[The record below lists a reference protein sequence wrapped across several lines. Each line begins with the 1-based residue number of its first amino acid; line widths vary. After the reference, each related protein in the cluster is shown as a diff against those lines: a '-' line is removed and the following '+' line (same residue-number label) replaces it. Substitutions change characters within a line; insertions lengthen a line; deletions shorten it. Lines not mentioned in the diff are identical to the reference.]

1 MEETRILVV
10 DDEQEI
16 ADLLE
21 LYLISDGY
29 QVIKSEDALEGLAIM
44 EREKIDL
51 VLLDIMMPKT
61 DRAVLGLFLFIRRI
75 QIPVTP
81 KL

>member
-21 LYLISDGY
+21 LYLIFD
-29 QVIKSEDALEGLAIM
+29 EEE
-44 EREKIDL
+44 EREMF
-51 VLLDIMMPKT
+51 DI
-61 DRAVLGLFLFIRRI
+61 RI
-75 QIPVTP
+75 VEE
-81 KL
+81 

>member
-21 LYLISDGY
+21 LYLISDGN

-44 EREKIDL
+44 
-51 VLLDIMMPKT
+51 
-61 DRAVLGLFLFIRRI
+61 
-75 QIPVTP
+75 
-81 KL
+81 

>member
-21 LYLISDGY
+21 LYLILSL
-29 QVIKSEDALEGLAIM
+29 IHI
-44 EREKIDL
+44 
-51 VLLDIMMPKT
+51 
-61 DRAVLGLFLFIRRI
+61 
-75 QIPVTP
+75 
-81 KL
+81 

>member
-10 DDEQEI
+10 VDEQEI

-29 QVIKSEDALEGLAIM
+29 QLIKSGYAI
-44 EREKIDL
+44 
-51 VLLDIMMPKT
+51 
-61 DRAVLGLFLFIRRI
+61 
-75 QIPVTP
+75 
-81 KL
+81 